1 MKPKNTLTERVLAL
15 LLALVTATALV
26 PAPALAEEVDEL
38 AATPQA
44 EAAAEEQPAEDA
56 APAALAS
63 RYDREGA
70 DEVVFLDITAT
81 SDDRRTTIELASRA
95 ACELRIHYTVG
106 GGLRDVAGC
115 RAPLA
120 AGYTRSEILQARS
133 ARLGAGRTKELHM
146 ADVRPSIPRTP
157 AQVTLRVVSAIMA
170 LLGGLVVVGAA
181 LVFLNRDQLG
191 LAEESMWTVLTYGGI
206 ILAAAGL
213 LLLTAWLGFRAA
225 DDSSRVGPY
234 RFLCYF
240 VGLVVLVAIVWGW
253 GMGMFLL
260 FNPVVLA
267 STVTYVLVCSQL
279 ADKVAEEHEAG
290 VKGEVFLR
298 TGRQRTLHLLA
309 EVVLVK
315 GAILGV
321 VVAVMAVTV
330 FAVTGSSAG
339 ADLARDL
346 GLEGTDLVTGVVVGL
361 VTAAANVL
369 VGCLGIWGS
378 NRPQKIVPFFVMVT
392 ASFAFDVAKTVV
404 SVAVAGGLS
413 SVGMDVL
420 LDLLFTGSCA
430 WLSWKIWRQP
440 RELVDKR
447 LIVEQ

>member
-1 MKPKNTLTERVLAL
+1 
-15 LLALVTATALV
+15 
-26 PAPALAEEVDEL
+26 
-38 AATPQA
+38 
-44 EAAAEEQPAEDA
+44 
-56 APAALAS
+56 
-63 RYDREGA
+63 
-70 DEVVFLDITAT
+70 
-81 SDDRRTTIELASRA
+81 
-95 ACELRIHYTVG
+95 
-106 GGLRDVAGC
+106 
-115 RAPLA
+115 
-120 AGYTRSEILQARS
+120 
-133 ARLGAGRTKELHM
+133 M

-170 LLGGLVVVGAA
+170 LLGALVVVGAA

-206 ILAAAGL
+206 ILIAAGL

-309 EVVLVK
+309 EVILIK
-315 GAILGV
+315 GAIFGV
-321 VVAVMAVTV
+321 VVAVMAIAA
-330 FAVTGSSAG
+330 FAATGGASG
-339 ADLARDL
+339 ADLASDL
-346 GLEGTDLVTGVVVGL
+346 GLSGSDLVLATVAAG
-361 VTAAANVL
+361 VTAAANII
-369 VGCLGIWGS
+369 VGTLGIWGS
-378 NRPQKIVPFFVMVT
+378 NRPEKIVPFFVIVLV
-392 ASFAFDVAKTVV
+392 SFAYDAFKIVV
-404 SVAVAGGLS
+404 SVAAAGGLS
-413 SVGMDVL
+413 AIGVDVL

-447 LIVEQ
+447 LIAEQ

>member
-1 MKPKNTLTERVLAL
+1 
-15 LLALVTATALV
+15 
-26 PAPALAEEVDEL
+26 
-38 AATPQA
+38 
-44 EAAAEEQPAEDA
+44 
-56 APAALAS
+56 
-63 RYDREGA
+63 
-70 DEVVFLDITAT
+70 
-81 SDDRRTTIELASRA
+81 
-95 ACELRIHYTVG
+95 
-106 GGLRDVAGC
+106 
-115 RAPLA
+115 
-120 AGYTRSEILQARS
+120 
-133 ARLGAGRTKELHM
+133 M

-330 FAVTGSSAG
+330 FAVTDSSAG

-440 RELVDKR
+440 RELV
-447 LIVEQ
+447 EQ

>member
-1 MKPKNTLTERVLAL
+1 
-15 LLALVTATALV
+15 
-26 PAPALAEEVDEL
+26 
-38 AATPQA
+38 
-44 EAAAEEQPAEDA
+44 
-56 APAALAS
+56 
-63 RYDREGA
+63 
-70 DEVVFLDITAT
+70 
-81 SDDRRTTIELASRA
+81 
-95 ACELRIHYTVG
+95 
-106 GGLRDVAGC
+106 
-115 RAPLA
+115 
-120 AGYTRSEILQARS
+120 
-133 ARLGAGRTKELHM
+133 M
-146 ADVRPSIPRTP
+146 ADVRPFIPRTP

-240 VGLVVLVAIVWGW
+240 VGLMVLMAIVWGW

-330 FAVTGSSAG
+330 FAVTDSSAG

-346 GLEGTDLVTGVVVGL
+346 GLEGTDLVTRR
-361 VTAAANVL
+361 
-369 VGCLGIWGS
+369 GCACH
-378 NRPQKIVPFFVMVT
+378 RRRQR
-392 ASFAFDVAKTVV
+392 AR
-404 SVAVAGGLS
+404 GLS
-413 SVGMDVL
+413 GHLGLQPPSEDRAVL
-420 LDLLFTGSCA
+420 RHGH
-430 WLSWKIWRQP
+430 R
-440 RELVDKR
+440 LVC
-447 LIVEQ
+447 L

>member
-1 MKPKNTLTERVLAL
+1 
-15 LLALVTATALV
+15 
-26 PAPALAEEVDEL
+26 
-38 AATPQA
+38 
-44 EAAAEEQPAEDA
+44 
-56 APAALAS
+56 
-63 RYDREGA
+63 
-70 DEVVFLDITAT
+70 
-81 SDDRRTTIELASRA
+81 
-95 ACELRIHYTVG
+95 
-106 GGLRDVAGC
+106 
-115 RAPLA
+115 
-120 AGYTRSEILQARS
+120 
-133 ARLGAGRTKELHM
+133 M

-191 LAEESMWTVLTYGGI
+191 LAEESVWTVLTYGGI
-206 ILAAAGL
+206 ILIAAGL

-315 GAILGV
+315 GSDLLVGDKGILGV

-346 GLEGTDLVTGVVVGL
+346 GLEGTDLVAGVMVGL

-413 SVGMDVL
+413 SVGVDVL

>member
-1 MKPKNTLTERVLAL
+1 
-15 LLALVTATALV
+15 
-26 PAPALAEEVDEL
+26 
-38 AATPQA
+38 
-44 EAAAEEQPAEDA
+44 
-56 APAALAS
+56 
-63 RYDREGA
+63 
-70 DEVVFLDITAT
+70 
-81 SDDRRTTIELASRA
+81 
-95 ACELRIHYTVG
+95 
-106 GGLRDVAGC
+106 
-115 RAPLA
+115 
-120 AGYTRSEILQARS
+120 
-133 ARLGAGRTKELHM
+133 M

-234 RFLCYF
+234 RFLCYL

-253 GMGMFLL
+253 DMGMFLL

-309 EVVLVK
+309 EVILIK
-315 GAILGV
+315 GAIFGV
-321 VVAVMAVTV
+321 VVAVMAIAA
-330 FAVTGSSAG
+330 FAATGSASG
-339 ADLARDL
+339 ADLASDL
-346 GLEGTDLVTGVVVGL
+346 GLSGSDLVLATVAAG
-361 VTAAANVL
+361 VTAAANII
-369 VGCLGIWGS
+369 VGTLGIWGS
-378 NRPQKIVPFFVMVT
+378 NRPEKIVPFFVIVLV
-392 ASFAFDVAKTVV
+392 SFAYDVFKIVV
-404 SVAVAGGLS
+404 SVAAAGGLS
-413 SVGMDVL
+413 AIGVEVL

-430 WLSWKIWRQP
+430 WLSWKIWKQP

>member
-1 MKPKNTLTERVLAL
+1 
-15 LLALVTATALV
+15 
-26 PAPALAEEVDEL
+26 
-38 AATPQA
+38 
-44 EAAAEEQPAEDA
+44 
-56 APAALAS
+56 
-63 RYDREGA
+63 
-70 DEVVFLDITAT
+70 
-81 SDDRRTTIELASRA
+81 
-95 ACELRIHYTVG
+95 
-106 GGLRDVAGC
+106 
-115 RAPLA
+115 
-120 AGYTRSEILQARS
+120 
-133 ARLGAGRTKELHM
+133 M

-170 LLGGLVVVGAA
+170 LLGALVVVGAA

-191 LAEESMWTVLTYGGI
+191 LAEESVWTVLTYGGI
-206 ILAAAGL
+206 ILTAAGL

-309 EVVLVK
+309 EVILIK
-315 GAILGV
+315 GAIFGV
-321 VVAVMAVTV
+321 VVAVMAIAA
-330 FAVTGSSAG
+330 FAATGGASG
-339 ADLARDL
+339 ADLASDL
-346 GLEGTDLVTGVVVGL
+346 GLSGSDLVLATVAAG
-361 VTAAANVL
+361 VTAAANII
-369 VGCLGIWGS
+369 VGTLGIWGS
-378 NRPQKIVPFFVMVT
+378 NRPEKIVPFFVIVLV
-392 ASFAFDVAKTVV
+392 SFAFDVAKTVV

-413 SVGMDVL
+413 SVGVDVL

>member
-1 MKPKNTLTERVLAL
+1 
-15 LLALVTATALV
+15 
-26 PAPALAEEVDEL
+26 
-38 AATPQA
+38 
-44 EAAAEEQPAEDA
+44 
-56 APAALAS
+56 
-63 RYDREGA
+63 
-70 DEVVFLDITAT
+70 
-81 SDDRRTTIELASRA
+81 
-95 ACELRIHYTVG
+95 
-106 GGLRDVAGC
+106 
-115 RAPLA
+115 
-120 AGYTRSEILQARS
+120 
-133 ARLGAGRTKELHM
+133 M

-206 ILAAAGL
+206 ILAAASL

-315 GAILGV
+315 GAIFGA
-321 VVAVMAVTV
+321 VVAVMAIAA
-330 FAVTGSSAG
+330 FAATGGASG
-339 ADLARDL
+339 ADLASDL
-346 GLEGTDLVTGVVVGL
+346 GLSGSDLVLATVAAG
-361 VTAAANVL
+361 VTAAANII
-369 VGCLGIWGS
+369 VGILGIWGS
-378 NRPQKIVPFFVMVT
+378 NRPEKIVPFFVIVLV
-392 ASFAFDVAKTVV
+392 SFAYDVFKIVV
-404 SVAVAGGLS
+404 SVAAAGGLS
-413 SVGMDVL
+413 AIGVEVL

>member
-1 MKPKNTLTERVLAL
+1 
-15 LLALVTATALV
+15 
-26 PAPALAEEVDEL
+26 
-38 AATPQA
+38 
-44 EAAAEEQPAEDA
+44 
-56 APAALAS
+56 
-63 RYDREGA
+63 
-70 DEVVFLDITAT
+70 
-81 SDDRRTTIELASRA
+81 
-95 ACELRIHYTVG
+95 
-106 GGLRDVAGC
+106 
-115 RAPLA
+115 
-120 AGYTRSEILQARS
+120 
-133 ARLGAGRTKELHM
+133 M

-170 LLGGLVVVGAA
+170 LLGVLVVVGAA

-206 ILAAAGL
+206 ILIAAGL

-309 EVVLVK
+309 GVILVK
-315 GAILGV
+315 GAIFGV
-321 VVAVMAVTV
+321 VVAVMAIAA
-330 FAVTGSSAG
+330 FAATGGASG
-339 ADLARDL
+339 ADLASDL
-346 GLEGTDLVTGVVVGL
+346 GLSGSDLVLATVAAG
-361 VTAAANVL
+361 VTAAANII
-369 VGCLGIWGS
+369 VGTLGIWGS
-378 NRPQKIVPFFVMVT
+378 NRPEKIVPFFVIVLV
-392 ASFAFDVAKTVV
+392 SFAYDVFKIVV

-413 SVGMDVL
+413 SVGVDVL

-430 WLSWKIWRQP
+430 WLSWKIWKQP

>member
-1 MKPKNTLTERVLAL
+1 
-15 LLALVTATALV
+15 
-26 PAPALAEEVDEL
+26 
-38 AATPQA
+38 
-44 EAAAEEQPAEDA
+44 
-56 APAALAS
+56 
-63 RYDREGA
+63 
-70 DEVVFLDITAT
+70 
-81 SDDRRTTIELASRA
+81 
-95 ACELRIHYTVG
+95 
-106 GGLRDVAGC
+106 
-115 RAPLA
+115 
-120 AGYTRSEILQARS
+120 
-133 ARLGAGRTKELHM
+133 M

-191 LAEESMWTVLTYGGI
+191 LAEESVWTVLTYGGI
-206 ILAAAGL
+206 ILTAAGL

-309 EVVLVK
+309 EVILIK
-315 GAILGV
+315 GAIFGV
-321 VVAVMAVTV
+321 VVAVMAIAA
-330 FAVTGSSAG
+330 FAATGGASG
-339 ADLARDL
+339 ADLASDL
-346 GLEGTDLVTGVVVGL
+346 GLSGSDLVLATVAAG
-361 VTAAANVL
+361 VTAAANII
-369 VGCLGIWGS
+369 VGTLGIWGS
-378 NRPQKIVPFFVMVT
+378 NRPEKIVPFFVIVLV
-392 ASFAFDVAKTVV
+392 SFAFDVAKTVV

-413 SVGMDVL
+413 SVGVDVL

-430 WLSWKIWRQP
+430 WLSWKIWKQP

>member
-1 MKPKNTLTERVLAL
+1 
-15 LLALVTATALV
+15 
-26 PAPALAEEVDEL
+26 
-38 AATPQA
+38 
-44 EAAAEEQPAEDA
+44 
-56 APAALAS
+56 
-63 RYDREGA
+63 
-70 DEVVFLDITAT
+70 
-81 SDDRRTTIELASRA
+81 
-95 ACELRIHYTVG
+95 
-106 GGLRDVAGC
+106 
-115 RAPLA
+115 
-120 AGYTRSEILQARS
+120 
-133 ARLGAGRTKELHM
+133 M

-170 LLGGLVVVGAA
+170 LLGALVVVGAA

-191 LAEESMWTVLTYGGI
+191 LAEESVWTVLTYGGI
-206 ILAAAGL
+206 ILIAAGL

-309 EVVLVK
+309 EVILVK

-346 GLEGTDLVTGVVVGL
+346 GLEGTDLVAGVVVGL

-392 ASFAFDVAKTVV
+392 ASFVFDVAKTIVG
-404 SVAVAGGLS
+404 VAVAGGLS
-413 SVGMDVL
+413 SVGVDVL

-440 RELVDKR
+440 RELVDKW
-447 LIVEQ
+447 LIAEQ

>member
-1 MKPKNTLTERVLAL
+1 
-15 LLALVTATALV
+15 
-26 PAPALAEEVDEL
+26 
-38 AATPQA
+38 
-44 EAAAEEQPAEDA
+44 
-56 APAALAS
+56 
-63 RYDREGA
+63 
-70 DEVVFLDITAT
+70 
-81 SDDRRTTIELASRA
+81 
-95 ACELRIHYTVG
+95 
-106 GGLRDVAGC
+106 
-115 RAPLA
+115 
-120 AGYTRSEILQARS
+120 
-133 ARLGAGRTKELHM
+133 M

-191 LAEESMWTVLTYGGI
+191 LAEESVWTVLTYGGI
-206 ILAAAGL
+206 ILIAAGL

-346 GLEGTDLVTGVVVGL
+346 GLEGTDLVAGVVVGL

-413 SVGMDVL
+413 SVGVDVL

-440 RELVDKR
+440 RELVDKW

>member
-1 MKPKNTLTERVLAL
+1 
-15 LLALVTATALV
+15 
-26 PAPALAEEVDEL
+26 
-38 AATPQA
+38 
-44 EAAAEEQPAEDA
+44 
-56 APAALAS
+56 
-63 RYDREGA
+63 
-70 DEVVFLDITAT
+70 
-81 SDDRRTTIELASRA
+81 
-95 ACELRIHYTVG
+95 
-106 GGLRDVAGC
+106 
-115 RAPLA
+115 
-120 AGYTRSEILQARS
+120 
-133 ARLGAGRTKELHM
+133 M
-146 ADVRPSIPRTP
+146 ADVKPSIPRTP

-170 LLGGLVVVGAA
+170 LLGVLVVVGAA

-191 LAEESMWTVLTYGGI
+191 LAEESVWTVLTYGGI
-206 ILAAAGL
+206 ILIAAGL

-234 RFLCYF
+234 RFLCYL

-315 GAILGV
+315 GAIFGV
-321 VVAVMAVTV
+321 VVAVMAIAA
-330 FAVTGSSAG
+330 FAATGGASG
-339 ADLARDL
+339 ADLASDL
-346 GLEGTDLVTGVVVGL
+346 GLSGSDLVLATVAAG
-361 VTAAANVL
+361 VTAAANII
-369 VGCLGIWGS
+369 VGILGIWGS
-378 NRPQKIVPFFVMVT
+378 NRPEKIVPFFVIVLV
-392 ASFAFDVAKTVV
+392 SFAYDVFKIVV
-404 SVAVAGGLS
+404 SVAAAGGLS
-413 SVGMDVL
+413 AIGVEVL

>member
-1 MKPKNTLTERVLAL
+1 
-15 LLALVTATALV
+15 
-26 PAPALAEEVDEL
+26 
-38 AATPQA
+38 
-44 EAAAEEQPAEDA
+44 
-56 APAALAS
+56 
-63 RYDREGA
+63 
-70 DEVVFLDITAT
+70 
-81 SDDRRTTIELASRA
+81 
-95 ACELRIHYTVG
+95 
-106 GGLRDVAGC
+106 
-115 RAPLA
+115 
-120 AGYTRSEILQARS
+120 
-133 ARLGAGRTKELHM
+133 M

-330 FAVTGSSAG
+330 FAVTDSSAG

-346 GLEGTDLVTGVVVGL
+346 GLEGSDLVTGVVVGL
-361 VTAAANVL
+361 LTAAANVL

-378 NRPQKIVPFFVMVT
+378 NRPQKIVPFLCR
-392 ASFAFDVAKTVV
+392 S
-404 SVAVAGGLS
+404 G
-413 SVGMDVL
+413 
-420 LDLLFTGSCA
+420 
-430 WLSWKIWRQP
+430 
-440 RELVDKR
+440 
-447 LIVEQ
+447 

>member
-1 MKPKNTLTERVLAL
+1 
-15 LLALVTATALV
+15 
-26 PAPALAEEVDEL
+26 
-38 AATPQA
+38 
-44 EAAAEEQPAEDA
+44 
-56 APAALAS
+56 
-63 RYDREGA
+63 
-70 DEVVFLDITAT
+70 
-81 SDDRRTTIELASRA
+81 
-95 ACELRIHYTVG
+95 
-106 GGLRDVAGC
+106 
-115 RAPLA
+115 
-120 AGYTRSEILQARS
+120 
-133 ARLGAGRTKELHM
+133 M

-170 LLGGLVVVGAA
+170 LLGVLVVVGAA

-191 LAEESMWTVLTYGGI
+191 LAEEGMWTVLTYGGI
-206 ILAAAGL
+206 ILAAADL

-234 RFLCYF
+234 RFLCYL

-315 GAILGV
+315 GAIFGV
-321 VVAVMAVTV
+321 VVAVMAIAA
-330 FAVTGSSAG
+330 FAATGGASG
-339 ADLARDL
+339 ADLASDL
-346 GLEGTDLVTGVVVGL
+346 GLSGSDLVLATVAAG
-361 VTAAANVL
+361 VTAAANII
-369 VGCLGIWGS
+369 VGILGIWGS
-378 NRPQKIVPFFVMVT
+378 NRPEKIVPFFVIVLV
-392 ASFAFDVAKTVV
+392 SFAYDVFKIVV

>member
-1 MKPKNTLTERVLAL
+1 
-15 LLALVTATALV
+15 
-26 PAPALAEEVDEL
+26 
-38 AATPQA
+38 
-44 EAAAEEQPAEDA
+44 
-56 APAALAS
+56 
-63 RYDREGA
+63 
-70 DEVVFLDITAT
+70 
-81 SDDRRTTIELASRA
+81 
-95 ACELRIHYTVG
+95 
-106 GGLRDVAGC
+106 
-115 RAPLA
+115 
-120 AGYTRSEILQARS
+120 
-133 ARLGAGRTKELHM
+133 M

-170 LLGGLVVVGAA
+170 LLGVLVVVGAA

-191 LAEESMWTVLTYGGI
+191 LAEEGMWTVLTYGGI
-206 ILAAAGL
+206 ILAAADL

-234 RFLCYF
+234 RFLCYL

-315 GAILGV
+315 GAIFGV
-321 VVAVMAVTV
+321 VVAVMAIAA
-330 FAVTGSSAG
+330 FAATGGASG
-339 ADLARDL
+339 ADLASDL
-346 GLEGTDLVTGVVVGL
+346 GLSGSDLVLATVAAG
-361 VTAAANVL
+361 VTAAANII
-369 VGCLGIWGS
+369 VGILGIWGS
-378 NRPQKIVPFFVMVT
+378 NRPEKIVPFFVIVLV
-392 ASFAFDVAKTVV
+392 SFAYDVFKIVV
-404 SVAVAGGLS
+404 SVAAAGGLS
-413 SVGMDVL
+413 AIGVEVL

>member
-1 MKPKNTLTERVLAL
+1 
-15 LLALVTATALV
+15 
-26 PAPALAEEVDEL
+26 
-38 AATPQA
+38 
-44 EAAAEEQPAEDA
+44 
-56 APAALAS
+56 
-63 RYDREGA
+63 
-70 DEVVFLDITAT
+70 
-81 SDDRRTTIELASRA
+81 
-95 ACELRIHYTVG
+95 
-106 GGLRDVAGC
+106 
-115 RAPLA
+115 
-120 AGYTRSEILQARS
+120 
-133 ARLGAGRTKELHM
+133 M

-170 LLGGLVVVGAA
+170 LLGVLVVVGAA

-315 GAILGV
+315 GAIFGV
-321 VVAVMAVTV
+321 VVAVMAIAA
-330 FAVTGSSAG
+330 FAATGGASG
-339 ADLARDL
+339 ADLASDL
-346 GLEGTDLVTGVVVGL
+346 GLSGSDLVLATVAAG
-361 VTAAANVL
+361 VTAAANII
-369 VGCLGIWGS
+369 VGILGIWGS
-378 NRPQKIVPFFVMVT
+378 NRPEKIVPFFVIVLV
-392 ASFAFDVAKTVV
+392 SFAYDVFKIVV
-404 SVAVAGGLS
+404 SVAAAGGLS
-413 SVGMDVL
+413 AIGVEVL

-430 WLSWKIWRQP
+430 WLSWKIWKQP

>member
-1 MKPKNTLTERVLAL
+1 
-15 LLALVTATALV
+15 
-26 PAPALAEEVDEL
+26 
-38 AATPQA
+38 
-44 EAAAEEQPAEDA
+44 
-56 APAALAS
+56 
-63 RYDREGA
+63 
-70 DEVVFLDITAT
+70 
-81 SDDRRTTIELASRA
+81 
-95 ACELRIHYTVG
+95 
-106 GGLRDVAGC
+106 
-115 RAPLA
+115 
-120 AGYTRSEILQARS
+120 
-133 ARLGAGRTKELHM
+133 M

-170 LLGGLVVVGAA
+170 LLGALVVVGAA

-206 ILAAAGL
+206 ILIAAGL

-298 TGRQRTLHLLA
+298 TGHQRTLHLLA
-309 EVVLVK
+309 EVILIK
-315 GAILGV
+315 GAIFGV
-321 VVAVMAVTV
+321 VVAVMAIAA
-330 FAVTGSSAG
+330 FAATGGASG
-339 ADLARDL
+339 ADLASDL
-346 GLEGTDLVTGVVVGL
+346 GLSGSDLVLATVAAG
-361 VTAAANVL
+361 VTAAANII
-369 VGCLGIWGS
+369 VGTLGIWGS
-378 NRPQKIVPFFVMVT
+378 NRPEKIVPFFVIVLV
-392 ASFAFDVAKTVV
+392 SFAYDVFKIVV
-404 SVAVAGGLS
+404 SVAAAGGLS
-413 SVGMDVL
+413 AIGVDVL

>member
-1 MKPKNTLTERVLAL
+1 
-15 LLALVTATALV
+15 
-26 PAPALAEEVDEL
+26 
-38 AATPQA
+38 
-44 EAAAEEQPAEDA
+44 
-56 APAALAS
+56 
-63 RYDREGA
+63 
-70 DEVVFLDITAT
+70 
-81 SDDRRTTIELASRA
+81 
-95 ACELRIHYTVG
+95 
-106 GGLRDVAGC
+106 
-115 RAPLA
+115 
-120 AGYTRSEILQARS
+120 
-133 ARLGAGRTKELHM
+133 M

-298 TGRQRTLHLLA
+298 TGRQRTLHLWPRSFWSRA
-309 EVVLVK
+309 PSW
-315 GAILGV
+315 A
-321 VVAVMAVTV
+321 
-330 FAVTGSSAG
+330 SS
-339 ADLARDL
+339 
-346 GLEGTDLVTGVVVGL
+346 
-361 VTAAANVL
+361 
-369 VGCLGIWGS
+369 
-378 NRPQKIVPFFVMVT
+378 
-392 ASFAFDVAKTVV
+392 
-404 SVAVAGGLS
+404 
-413 SVGMDVL
+413 
-420 LDLLFTGSCA
+420 
-430 WLSWKIWRQP
+430 
-440 RELVDKR
+440 
-447 LIVEQ
+447 

>member
-1 MKPKNTLTERVLAL
+1 
-15 LLALVTATALV
+15 
-26 PAPALAEEVDEL
+26 
-38 AATPQA
+38 
-44 EAAAEEQPAEDA
+44 
-56 APAALAS
+56 
-63 RYDREGA
+63 
-70 DEVVFLDITAT
+70 
-81 SDDRRTTIELASRA
+81 
-95 ACELRIHYTVG
+95 
-106 GGLRDVAGC
+106 
-115 RAPLA
+115 
-120 AGYTRSEILQARS
+120 
-133 ARLGAGRTKELHM
+133 M

-309 EVVLVK
+309 EVILIK
-315 GAILGV
+315 GAIFGV
-321 VVAVMAVTV
+321 VVAVMAIAA
-330 FAVTGSSAG
+330 FAATGGASG
-339 ADLARDL
+339 ADLASDL
-346 GLEGTDLVTGVVVGL
+346 GLSGSDLVLATVAAG
-361 VTAAANVL
+361 VTAAANII
-369 VGCLGIWGS
+369 VGTLGIWGS
-378 NRPQKIVPFFVMVT
+378 NRPEKIVPFFVIVLV
-392 ASFAFDVAKTVV
+392 SFAYDVFKIVV
-404 SVAVAGGLS
+404 SVAAAGGLS
-413 SVGMDVL
+413 AIGVEVL

-430 WLSWKIWRQP
+430 WLSWKIWKQP

>member
-1 MKPKNTLTERVLAL
+1 
-15 LLALVTATALV
+15 
-26 PAPALAEEVDEL
+26 
-38 AATPQA
+38 
-44 EAAAEEQPAEDA
+44 
-56 APAALAS
+56 
-63 RYDREGA
+63 
-70 DEVVFLDITAT
+70 
-81 SDDRRTTIELASRA
+81 
-95 ACELRIHYTVG
+95 
-106 GGLRDVAGC
+106 
-115 RAPLA
+115 
-120 AGYTRSEILQARS
+120 
-133 ARLGAGRTKELHM
+133 M

-170 LLGGLVVVGAA
+170 LLGVLVVVGAA

-206 ILAAAGL
+206 ILIAAGL

-309 EVVLVK
+309 EVILIK
-315 GAILGV
+315 GAIFGV
-321 VVAVMAVTV
+321 VVAVMAIAA
-330 FAVTGSSAG
+330 FAATGGASG
-339 ADLARDL
+339 ADLASDL
-346 GLEGTDLVTGVVVGL
+346 GLSGSDLVLATVAAG
-361 VTAAANVL
+361 VTAAANII
-369 VGCLGIWGS
+369 VGTLGIWGS
-378 NRPQKIVPFFVMVT
+378 NRPEKIVPFFVIVLV
-392 ASFAFDVAKTVV
+392 SFAYDVFKIVV

-413 SVGMDVL
+413 AIGVDVL

-430 WLSWKIWRQP
+430 WLSWKIWKQP

>member
-1 MKPKNTLTERVLAL
+1 
-15 LLALVTATALV
+15 
-26 PAPALAEEVDEL
+26 
-38 AATPQA
+38 
-44 EAAAEEQPAEDA
+44 
-56 APAALAS
+56 
-63 RYDREGA
+63 
-70 DEVVFLDITAT
+70 
-81 SDDRRTTIELASRA
+81 
-95 ACELRIHYTVG
+95 
-106 GGLRDVAGC
+106 
-115 RAPLA
+115 
-120 AGYTRSEILQARS
+120 
-133 ARLGAGRTKELHM
+133 M

-157 AQVTLRVVSAIMA
+157 AQVTLCVVSAIMA
-170 LLGGLVVVGAA
+170 LLGVLVVVGAA

-206 ILAAAGL
+206 ILIAAGL

-234 RFLCYF
+234 RFLCYY

-339 ADLARDL
+339 ADLAHDL
-346 GLEGTDLVTGVVVGL
+346 GLEGTDLVAGVVVGL

-378 NRPQKIVPFFVMVT
+378 NRPQKIVPFFAMVT

-404 SVAVAGGLS
+404 SMAVAGGLS
-413 SVGMDVL
+413 SVGVDVL

-430 WLSWKIWRQP
+430 WLSWKIW
-440 RELVDKR
+440 K
-447 LIVEQ
+447 

>member
-1 MKPKNTLTERVLAL
+1 
-15 LLALVTATALV
+15 
-26 PAPALAEEVDEL
+26 
-38 AATPQA
+38 
-44 EAAAEEQPAEDA
+44 
-56 APAALAS
+56 
-63 RYDREGA
+63 
-70 DEVVFLDITAT
+70 
-81 SDDRRTTIELASRA
+81 
-95 ACELRIHYTVG
+95 
-106 GGLRDVAGC
+106 
-115 RAPLA
+115 
-120 AGYTRSEILQARS
+120 
-133 ARLGAGRTKELHM
+133 M

-170 LLGGLVVVGAA
+170 LLGALVVVGAA

-206 ILAAAGL
+206 ILIAAGL

-315 GAILGV
+315 GAIFGV
-321 VVAVMAVTV
+321 VVAVMAIAA
-330 FAVTGSSAG
+330 FAATGGASG
-339 ADLARDL
+339 ADLASDL
-346 GLEGTDLVTGVVVGL
+346 GLSGSDLVLATVAAG
-361 VTAAANVL
+361 VTAAANII
-369 VGCLGIWGS
+369 VGTLGIWGS
-378 NRPQKIVPFFVMVT
+378 NRPEKIVPFFVIVLV
-392 ASFAFDVAKTVV
+392 SFAYDVFKIVV
-404 SVAVAGGLS
+404 SVAAAGGLS
-413 SVGMDVL
+413 AIGVDVL

-440 RELVDKR
+440 RELVDRR

>member
-1 MKPKNTLTERVLAL
+1 
-15 LLALVTATALV
+15 
-26 PAPALAEEVDEL
+26 
-38 AATPQA
+38 
-44 EAAAEEQPAEDA
+44 
-56 APAALAS
+56 
-63 RYDREGA
+63 
-70 DEVVFLDITAT
+70 
-81 SDDRRTTIELASRA
+81 
-95 ACELRIHYTVG
+95 
-106 GGLRDVAGC
+106 
-115 RAPLA
+115 
-120 AGYTRSEILQARS
+120 
-133 ARLGAGRTKELHM
+133 M

-170 LLGGLVVVGAA
+170 LLGALVVVGAA

-191 LAEESMWTVLTYGGI
+191 LAEEGMWAVLTYGGI
-206 ILAAAGL
+206 ILIAAGL

-309 EVVLVK
+309 EVILIK
-315 GAILGV
+315 GAIFGV
-321 VVAVMAVTV
+321 VVAVMAIAA
-330 FAVTGSSAG
+330 FAATGGASG
-339 ADLARDL
+339 ADLASDL
-346 GLEGTDLVTGVVVGL
+346 GLSGSDLVLATVAAG
-361 VTAAANVL
+361 VTAAANII
-369 VGCLGIWGS
+369 VGTLGIWGS
-378 NRPQKIVPFFVMVT
+378 NRPEKIVPFFVIVLV
-392 ASFAFDVAKTVV
+392 SFAYDVFKIVV
-404 SVAVAGGLS
+404 SVAAAGGLS
-413 SVGMDVL
+413 AIGVDVL

-430 WLSWKIWRQP
+430 WLSWKIWKQP

>member
-1 MKPKNTLTERVLAL
+1 
-15 LLALVTATALV
+15 
-26 PAPALAEEVDEL
+26 
-38 AATPQA
+38 
-44 EAAAEEQPAEDA
+44 
-56 APAALAS
+56 
-63 RYDREGA
+63 
-70 DEVVFLDITAT
+70 
-81 SDDRRTTIELASRA
+81 
-95 ACELRIHYTVG
+95 
-106 GGLRDVAGC
+106 
-115 RAPLA
+115 
-120 AGYTRSEILQARS
+120 
-133 ARLGAGRTKELHM
+133 M

-234 RFLCYF
+234 RFLCYL

-309 EVVLVK
+309 EVILIK
-315 GAILGV
+315 GAIFGV
-321 VVAVMAVTV
+321 VVAVMAIAA
-330 FAVTGSSAG
+330 FAATGGASG
-339 ADLARDL
+339 ADLASDL
-346 GLEGTDLVTGVVVGL
+346 GLSGSDLVLATVAAG
-361 VTAAANVL
+361 VTAAANII
-369 VGCLGIWGS
+369 VGTLGIWGS
-378 NRPQKIVPFFVMVT
+378 NRPEKIVPFFVIVLV
-392 ASFAFDVAKTVV
+392 SFAYDVFKIVV
-404 SVAVAGGLS
+404 SVAAAGGLS
-413 SVGMDVL
+413 AIGVEVL

-430 WLSWKIWRQP
+430 WLSWKSWKQP

>member
-1 MKPKNTLTERVLAL
+1 
-15 LLALVTATALV
+15 
-26 PAPALAEEVDEL
+26 
-38 AATPQA
+38 
-44 EAAAEEQPAEDA
+44 
-56 APAALAS
+56 
-63 RYDREGA
+63 
-70 DEVVFLDITAT
+70 
-81 SDDRRTTIELASRA
+81 
-95 ACELRIHYTVG
+95 
-106 GGLRDVAGC
+106 
-115 RAPLA
+115 
-120 AGYTRSEILQARS
+120 
-133 ARLGAGRTKELHM
+133 M

-315 GAILGV
+315 GAIFGV
-321 VVAVMAVTV
+321 VVAVMAIAA
-330 FAVTGSSAG
+330 FAATGGASG
-339 ADLARDL
+339 ADLASDL
-346 GLEGTDLVTGVVVGL
+346 GLSGSDLVLATVAAG
-361 VTAAANVL
+361 VTAAANII
-369 VGCLGIWGS
+369 VGILGIWGS
-378 NRPQKIVPFFVMVT
+378 NRPEKIVPFFVIVLV
-392 ASFAFDVAKTVV
+392 SFAYDVFKIVV
-404 SVAVAGGLS
+404 SVAAAGGLS
-413 SVGMDVL
+413 AIGVEVL

>member
-1 MKPKNTLTERVLAL
+1 
-15 LLALVTATALV
+15 
-26 PAPALAEEVDEL
+26 
-38 AATPQA
+38 
-44 EAAAEEQPAEDA
+44 
-56 APAALAS
+56 
-63 RYDREGA
+63 
-70 DEVVFLDITAT
+70 
-81 SDDRRTTIELASRA
+81 
-95 ACELRIHYTVG
+95 
-106 GGLRDVAGC
+106 
-115 RAPLA
+115 
-120 AGYTRSEILQARS
+120 
-133 ARLGAGRTKELHM
+133 M

-191 LAEESMWTVLTYGGI
+191 LTEESMWTVLTYGGI

-430 WLSWKIWRQP
+430 WLSWKILRQP

>member
-1 MKPKNTLTERVLAL
+1 
-15 LLALVTATALV
+15 
-26 PAPALAEEVDEL
+26 
-38 AATPQA
+38 
-44 EAAAEEQPAEDA
+44 
-56 APAALAS
+56 
-63 RYDREGA
+63 
-70 DEVVFLDITAT
+70 
-81 SDDRRTTIELASRA
+81 
-95 ACELRIHYTVG
+95 
-106 GGLRDVAGC
+106 
-115 RAPLA
+115 
-120 AGYTRSEILQARS
+120 
-133 ARLGAGRTKELHM
+133 M

-346 GLEGTDLVTGVVVGL
+346 GLEGTDLVAGVVVGL

-430 WLSWKIWRQP
+430 WLSWKIWRQA

>member
-1 MKPKNTLTERVLAL
+1 
-15 LLALVTATALV
+15 
-26 PAPALAEEVDEL
+26 
-38 AATPQA
+38 
-44 EAAAEEQPAEDA
+44 
-56 APAALAS
+56 
-63 RYDREGA
+63 
-70 DEVVFLDITAT
+70 
-81 SDDRRTTIELASRA
+81 
-95 ACELRIHYTVG
+95 
-106 GGLRDVAGC
+106 
-115 RAPLA
+115 
-120 AGYTRSEILQARS
+120 
-133 ARLGAGRTKELHM
+133 M

-170 LLGGLVVVGAA
+170 LLGALVVVGAA
-181 LVFLNRDQLG
+181 LVFLNRDQFG

-206 ILAAAGL
+206 ILIAAGL

-309 EVVLVK
+309 EVILIK
-315 GAILGV
+315 GAIFGV
-321 VVAVMAVTV
+321 VVAVMAIAA
-330 FAVTGSSAG
+330 FAATGG
-339 ADLARDL
+339 ASGTDLASDL
-346 GLEGTDLVTGVVVGL
+346 GLSGSDLVLATVAAG
-361 VTAAANVL
+361 VTAAANII
-369 VGCLGIWGS
+369 VGTLGIWGS
-378 NRPQKIVPFFVMVT
+378 NRPEKIVPFFVIVLV
-392 ASFAFDVAKTVV
+392 SFAFDVAKTVV

-413 SVGMDVL
+413 AIGVDVL

-430 WLSWKIWRQP
+430 WLSWKIWKQP

>member
-1 MKPKNTLTERVLAL
+1 
-15 LLALVTATALV
+15 
-26 PAPALAEEVDEL
+26 
-38 AATPQA
+38 
-44 EAAAEEQPAEDA
+44 
-56 APAALAS
+56 
-63 RYDREGA
+63 
-70 DEVVFLDITAT
+70 
-81 SDDRRTTIELASRA
+81 
-95 ACELRIHYTVG
+95 
-106 GGLRDVAGC
+106 
-115 RAPLA
+115 
-120 AGYTRSEILQARS
+120 
-133 ARLGAGRTKELHM
+133 M

-170 LLGGLVVVGAA
+170 LLGVLVVVGAA

-234 RFLCYF
+234 RFLCYL

-315 GAILGV
+315 GAIFGV
-321 VVAVMAVTV
+321 VVAVMAIAA
-330 FAVTGSSAG
+330 FAATGGASG
-339 ADLARDL
+339 ADLASDL
-346 GLEGTDLVTGVVVGL
+346 GLSGSDLVLATVAAG
-361 VTAAANVL
+361 VTAAANII
-369 VGCLGIWGS
+369 VGILGIWGS
-378 NRPQKIVPFFVMVT
+378 NRPEKIVPFFVIVLV
-392 ASFAFDVAKTVV
+392 SFAYDVFKIVV
-404 SVAVAGGLS
+404 SVAAAGGLS
-413 SVGMDVL
+413 AIGVEVL

>member
-1 MKPKNTLTERVLAL
+1 
-15 LLALVTATALV
+15 
-26 PAPALAEEVDEL
+26 
-38 AATPQA
+38 
-44 EAAAEEQPAEDA
+44 
-56 APAALAS
+56 
-63 RYDREGA
+63 
-70 DEVVFLDITAT
+70 
-81 SDDRRTTIELASRA
+81 
-95 ACELRIHYTVG
+95 
-106 GGLRDVAGC
+106 
-115 RAPLA
+115 
-120 AGYTRSEILQARS
+120 
-133 ARLGAGRTKELHM
+133 M

-170 LLGGLVVVGAA
+170 LLGALVVVGAA

-191 LAEESMWTVLTYGGI
+191 LAEEGMWTVLTYGGI
-206 ILAAAGL
+206 ILTAAGL

-225 DDSSRVGPY
+225 DDSSRIGPY

-309 EVVLVK
+309 EVILIK
-315 GAILGV
+315 GAIFGV
-321 VVAVMAVTV
+321 VVAVMAIAA
-330 FAVTGSSAG
+330 FAATGG
-339 ADLARDL
+339 ASGTDLASDL
-346 GLEGTDLVTGVVVGL
+346 GLSGSDLVLATVAAG
-361 VTAAANVL
+361 VTAAANII
-369 VGCLGIWGS
+369 VGTLGIWGS
-378 NRPQKIVPFFVMVT
+378 NRPEKIVPFFVIVLV
-392 ASFAFDVAKTVV
+392 SFAFDVAKTVV

-413 SVGMDVL
+413 AIGVDVL

-430 WLSWKIWRQP
+430 WLSWKIWKQP

>member
-1 MKPKNTLTERVLAL
+1 
-15 LLALVTATALV
+15 
-26 PAPALAEEVDEL
+26 
-38 AATPQA
+38 
-44 EAAAEEQPAEDA
+44 
-56 APAALAS
+56 
-63 RYDREGA
+63 
-70 DEVVFLDITAT
+70 
-81 SDDRRTTIELASRA
+81 
-95 ACELRIHYTVG
+95 
-106 GGLRDVAGC
+106 
-115 RAPLA
+115 
-120 AGYTRSEILQARS
+120 
-133 ARLGAGRTKELHM
+133 M

-234 RFLCYF
+234 RFLCYL

-260 FNPVVLA
+260 FNPVMLA

-315 GAILGV
+315 GAIFGV
-321 VVAVMAVTV
+321 VVAVMAIAA
-330 FAVTGSSAG
+330 FAATGGASG
-339 ADLARDL
+339 ADLASDL
-346 GLEGTDLVTGVVVGL
+346 GLSGSDLVLATVAAG
-361 VTAAANVL
+361 VTAAANII
-369 VGCLGIWGS
+369 VGILGIWGS
-378 NRPQKIVPFFVMVT
+378 NRPEKIVPFFVIVLV
-392 ASFAFDVAKTVV
+392 SFAYDVFKIVV
-404 SVAVAGGLS
+404 SVAAAGGLS
-413 SVGMDVL
+413 AIGVEVL

>member
-1 MKPKNTLTERVLAL
+1 
-15 LLALVTATALV
+15 
-26 PAPALAEEVDEL
+26 
-38 AATPQA
+38 
-44 EAAAEEQPAEDA
+44 
-56 APAALAS
+56 
-63 RYDREGA
+63 
-70 DEVVFLDITAT
+70 
-81 SDDRRTTIELASRA
+81 
-95 ACELRIHYTVG
+95 
-106 GGLRDVAGC
+106 
-115 RAPLA
+115 
-120 AGYTRSEILQARS
+120 
-133 ARLGAGRTKELHM
+133 M

-170 LLGGLVVVGAA
+170 LLGVLVVVGAA

-206 ILAAAGL
+206 ILIAAGL

-309 EVVLVK
+309 EVILIK
-315 GAILGV
+315 GAIFGV
-321 VVAVMAVTV
+321 VVAVMAIAA
-330 FAVTGSSAG
+330 FAATGGASG
-339 ADLARDL
+339 ADLASDL
-346 GLEGTDLVTGVVVGL
+346 GLSGSDLVLATVAAG
-361 VTAAANVL
+361 VTAAANII
-369 VGCLGIWGS
+369 VGTLGIWGS
-378 NRPQKIVPFFVMVT
+378 NRPEKIVPFFVIVLV
-392 ASFAFDVAKTVV
+392 SFAYDVFKIVV
-404 SVAVAGGLS
+404 SVAAAGGLS
-413 SVGMDVL
+413 AIGVDVL

-430 WLSWKIWRQP
+430 WLSWKIWKQP

>member
-1 MKPKNTLTERVLAL
+1 
-15 LLALVTATALV
+15 
-26 PAPALAEEVDEL
+26 
-38 AATPQA
+38 
-44 EAAAEEQPAEDA
+44 
-56 APAALAS
+56 
-63 RYDREGA
+63 
-70 DEVVFLDITAT
+70 
-81 SDDRRTTIELASRA
+81 
-95 ACELRIHYTVG
+95 
-106 GGLRDVAGC
+106 
-115 RAPLA
+115 
-120 AGYTRSEILQARS
+120 
-133 ARLGAGRTKELHM
+133 M

-309 EVVLVK
+309 EVILIK
-315 GAILGV
+315 GAIFGV
-321 VVAVMAVTV
+321 VVAVMAIAA
-330 FAVTGSSAG
+330 FAATGGASG
-339 ADLARDL
+339 ADLASDL
-346 GLEGTDLVTGVVVGL
+346 GLSGSDLVLATVAAG
-361 VTAAANVL
+361 VTAAANII
-369 VGCLGIWGS
+369 VGTLGIWGS
-378 NRPQKIVPFFVMVT
+378 NRPEKIVPFFVIVLV
-392 ASFAFDVAKTVV
+392 SFAYDVFKIVV
-404 SVAVAGGLS
+404 SVAAAGGLS
-413 SVGMDVL
+413 AIGVEVL

>member
-1 MKPKNTLTERVLAL
+1 
-15 LLALVTATALV
+15 
-26 PAPALAEEVDEL
+26 
-38 AATPQA
+38 
-44 EAAAEEQPAEDA
+44 
-56 APAALAS
+56 
-63 RYDREGA
+63 
-70 DEVVFLDITAT
+70 
-81 SDDRRTTIELASRA
+81 
-95 ACELRIHYTVG
+95 
-106 GGLRDVAGC
+106 
-115 RAPLA
+115 
-120 AGYTRSEILQARS
+120 
-133 ARLGAGRTKELHM
+133 M

-234 RFLCYF
+234 RFLCYL

-309 EVVLVK
+309 EVILIK
-315 GAILGV
+315 GAIFGV
-321 VVAVMAVTV
+321 VVAVMAIAA
-330 FAVTGSSAG
+330 FAATGGASG
-339 ADLARDL
+339 ADLASDL
-346 GLEGTDLVTGVVVGL
+346 GLSGSDLVLATVAAG
-361 VTAAANVL
+361 VTAAANII
-369 VGCLGIWGS
+369 VGTLGIWGS
-378 NRPQKIVPFFVMVT
+378 NRPEKIVPFFVIVLV
-392 ASFAFDVAKTVV
+392 SFAYDVFKIVV
-404 SVAVAGGLS
+404 SVAAAGGLS
-413 SVGMDVL
+413 AIGVEVL

-430 WLSWKIWRQP
+430 WLSWKIWKQP

>member
-1 MKPKNTLTERVLAL
+1 
-15 LLALVTATALV
+15 
-26 PAPALAEEVDEL
+26 
-38 AATPQA
+38 
-44 EAAAEEQPAEDA
+44 
-56 APAALAS
+56 
-63 RYDREGA
+63 
-70 DEVVFLDITAT
+70 
-81 SDDRRTTIELASRA
+81 
-95 ACELRIHYTVG
+95 
-106 GGLRDVAGC
+106 
-115 RAPLA
+115 
-120 AGYTRSEILQARS
+120 
-133 ARLGAGRTKELHM
+133 M

-234 RFLCYF
+234 RFLCYL

-315 GAILGV
+315 GAIFGV
-321 VVAVMAVTV
+321 VVAVMAIAA
-330 FAVTGSSAG
+330 FAATGGASG
-339 ADLARDL
+339 ADLASDL
-346 GLEGTDLVTGVVVGL
+346 GLSGSDLVLATVAAG
-361 VTAAANVL
+361 VTAAANII
-369 VGCLGIWGS
+369 VGILGIWGS
-378 NRPQKIVPFFVMVT
+378 NRPEKIVPFFVIVLV
-392 ASFAFDVAKTVV
+392 SFAYDVFKIVV
-404 SVAVAGGLS
+404 SVAAAGGLS
-413 SVGMDVL
+413 AIGVEVL

-430 WLSWKIWRQP
+430 WLSWKIWKQP